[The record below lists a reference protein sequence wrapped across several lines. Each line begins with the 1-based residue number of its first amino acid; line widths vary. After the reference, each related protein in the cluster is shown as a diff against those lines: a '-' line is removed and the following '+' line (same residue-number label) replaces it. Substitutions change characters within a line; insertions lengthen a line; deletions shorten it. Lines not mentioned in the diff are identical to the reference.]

1 MGPFRRGNTATEK
14 RNPYLNTEYGFLFS
28 VAVFSIQKDYESGV
42 VKLDCPLPLKDH
54 EKVRVTVEGL
64 GTWRHSVLDIRP
76 VSLGQARPPAG
87 PDDDLL
93 ADMLVGLP

>member
-1 MGPFRRGNTATEK
+1 MPYTVEAT
-14 RNPYLNTEYGFLFS
+14 
-28 VAVFSIQKDYESGV
+28 YESGV
-42 VKLDCPLPLKDH
+42 LKLDCPLPLKDH

-64 GTWRHSVLDIRP
+64 GTGRHSVLDIRP

-93 ADMLVGLP
+93 GDMLEGRP